1 MESDSNGKLRFG
13 AYEFDFQAR
22 KLFRDSWPIKLQP
35 QPLRVLGVLIEHHG
49 DVVSREQLRTTIWG
63 DTTFVEFDQGLN
75 YCIRQI
81 RVALRDDASHPQ
93 YIETLPKQGY
103 RFIAEVTLTSNGAR
117 APATSAA
124 VVATER
130 GVASREVET
139 ARQSEALTIPSAPPP
154 RKDRTWAI
162 AAGGRRKGA
171 MRGIF
176 AGAGVAVLLLAA
188 FLIYRAIPGGRVFG
202 HAGHPAAM
210 TVPNARVVPLTTVA
224 GNVWGQAFSPDGK
237 QIAFMWDGENPVKGD
252 LYVQLV
258 GGQRPLRLT
267 HTQSGYICCADW
279 SPDGQEIAFGRCTDD
294 GGGVYVVP
302 ALGGVERKL
311 TDVACSFGT
320 AGQAKWTADGKS
332 LVLLDS
338 CAPPSPPG
346 IILFSIATGEKHCVT
361 APPPYADPGDEG
373 IALSPD
379 GETIAFCRA
388 VTLGYEEIYA
398 VELSGKNLRRL
409 TPVDKPTGITS
420 FMWTPDGRYIV
431 FGSDRTGAVR
441 PWRVRPEGGAIEP
454 ETVYPNV
461 GALTFDGQR
470 LAYVE
475 HSGLPAETWRAE
487 LAAPGGKVLSMTKL
501 VVSSGDNDATQLSP
515 DGREIVFR
523 SQRMGRNDLWKS
535 NADGSDPQKL
545 TSFDKGWP
553 GTPRWS
559 PDGMWIVFDSRLGE
573 HSHITMVD
581 SEGRNQHDVVA
592 GDYENVVPSWSRDG
606 RFIYFVSNRTGKWQ
620 VWKRELATGEETQ
633 VTRNGGF
640 AAFESYD
647 AKTLYYSRFEG
658 GGLWSMP
665 TGGGSEEHITNALH
679 RGYWGYFAVTQAGIY
694 LLDVDAAPRPTI
706 MYYSFRTRQLRP
718 VLQLEEH
725 PLPWGANLSASR
737 DGRILLITQGMLQST
752 LTMEENF

>member
-1 MESDSNGKLRFG
+1 MTERKCLVFSFADVQVREREFCIVRNGEVLPVEPKAF
-13 AYEFDFQAR
+13 
-22 KLFRDSWPIKLQP
+22 
-35 QPLRVLGVLIEHHG
+35 RVLLFLLRNPQKLITKEELL
-49 DVVSREQLRTTIWG
+49 DAVWG
-63 DTTFVEFDQGLN
+63 DTAVSENSLTRS
-75 YCIRQI
+75 I
-81 RVALRDDASHPQ
+81 ALLRRLLDDGTREPR
-93 YIETLPKQGY
+93 YIATVPTVGY
-103 RFIAEVTLTSNGAR
+103 RFQCDVRVAEEGSAELNAQGSN
-117 APATSAA
+117 PA
-124 VVATER
+124 
-130 GVASREVET
+130 
-139 ARQSEALTIPSAPPP
+139 LKPSADDQP
-154 RKDRTWAI
+154 TT
-162 AAGGRRKGA
+162 AAGGERKGA

-176 AGAGVAVLLLAA
+176 AGVGVAVLLLAA
-188 FLIYRAIPGGRVFG
+188 FLIYRAIAGGRVFG
-202 HAGHPAAM
+202 HAGHPAAK
-210 TVPNARVVPLTTVA
+210 TAPNARIVPLTTVA
-224 GNVWGQAFSPDGK
+224 GNVWDPAFSPDGK
-237 QIAFMWDGENPVKGD
+237 QIAFMWDGENPAKGD

-258 GGQRPLRLT
+258 GAEGPLRLT
-267 HTQSGYICCADW
+267 HTQSGYICCGDW
-279 SPDGQEIAFGRCTDD
+279 SPDGQKIAFGRCTDD

-320 AGQAKWTADGKS
+320 AGHAKWTADGKS
-332 LVLLDS
+332 LALVDS
-338 CAPPSPPG
+338 CAPPNPPG

-388 VTLGYEEIYA
+388 LTLGYEEIYT

-441 PWRVRPEGGAIEP
+441 PWRVPPEGGAIEP

-461 GALTFDGQR
+461 GALTSDGQR

-475 HSGLPAETWRAE
+475 HSGLPPETWKAE

-501 VVSSGDNDATQLSP
+501 VVSSGGNDATQLSP

-523 SQRMGRNDLWKS
+523 SERVGREDIWKS

-559 PDGMWIVFDSRLGE
+559 PDGTWIVFDSRVGE

-581 SEGRNQHDVVA
+581 SEGRNQRDVVA
-592 GDYENVVPSWSRDG
+592 GDHENVVPSWSRDG

-640 AAFESYD
+640 AAVESYD
-647 AKTLYYSRFEG
+647 AKTLYYSRFDG

-679 RGYWGYFAVTQAGIY
+679 RGYWGYFAVTEAGIY

-706 MYYSFRTRQLRP
+706 MYYSFQTRQLRP

>member
-1 MESDSNGKLRFG
+1 MTERKCLVFSFADVQVREREFSIVRNGEVLPVEPKAF
-13 AYEFDFQAR
+13 
-22 KLFRDSWPIKLQP
+22 
-35 QPLRVLGVLIEHHG
+35 RVLLFLLRNPQKLITKEELL
-49 DVVSREQLRTTIWG
+49 DAVWG
-63 DTTFVEFDQGLN
+63 DTAVSENSLTRS
-75 YCIRQI
+75 I
-81 RVALRDDASHPQ
+81 ALLRRLLADDTHEPR
-93 YIETLPKQGY
+93 YIATVPTVGY
-103 RFIAEVTLTSNGAR
+103 RFLCNVRVAEEGSAELNAQGSNPAVKPSADDQP
-117 APATSAA
+117 APAADG
-124 VVATER
+124 E
-130 GVASREVET
+130 
-139 ARQSEALTIPSAPPP
+139 
-154 RKDRTWAI
+154 
-162 AAGGRRKGA
+162 RKGA
-171 MRGIF
+171 AMSGIF
-176 AGAGVAVLLLAA
+176 AGIGVAVLLLAA
-188 FLIYRAIPGGRVFG
+188 FLTWAIGGGRVFG
-202 HAGHPAAM
+202 HAAHPGGKTAS
-210 TVPNARVVPLTTVA
+210 NARVVPLTTVA

-279 SPDGQEIAFGRCTDD
+279 SPDGQEITFGRCTDD

-311 TDVACSFGT
+311 TDVACPFGT

-338 CAPPSPPG
+338 CAPPNPPG
-346 IILFSIATGEKHCVT
+346 IMLFSIATGEKHCVT

-409 TPVDKPTGITS
+409 TPVEKPTGISS

-441 PWRVRPEGGAIEP
+441 PWRVPPEGGAIEP

-461 GALTFDGQR
+461 GALTSDGQR

-475 HSGLPAETWRAE
+475 FSGLPGETWRAE

-501 VVSSGDNDATQLSP
+501 VVSSGDNGATQLSP

-559 PDGMWIVFDSRLGE
+559 PDGKWIVFDSRLGE

-640 AAFESYD
+640 GAFESYD

-679 RGYWGYFAVTQAGIY
+679 RGYWGYFAVTEAGIY

-737 DGRILLITQGMLQST
+737 DGRILLITQGMPQST
-752 LTMEENF
+752 LTMEENFQ

>member
-1 MESDSNGKLRFG
+1 MTERKCLVFSFADVQVREREFSIVRNGEVLPVEPKAF
-13 AYEFDFQAR
+13 
-22 KLFRDSWPIKLQP
+22 
-35 QPLRVLGVLIEHHG
+35 RVLLFLLRNPQKLITKEELL
-49 DVVSREQLRTTIWG
+49 DAVWG
-63 DTTFVEFDQGLN
+63 DTAVSENSLTRS
-75 YCIRQI
+75 I
-81 RVALRDDASHPQ
+81 ALLRRLLADDTHEPR
-93 YIETLPKQGY
+93 YIATVPTVGY
-103 RFIAEVTLTSNGAR
+103 RFLCNVRVAEEGSAELNAQGSNPAVKPSADDQP
-117 APATSAA
+117 APAADG
-124 VVATER
+124 E
-130 GVASREVET
+130 
-139 ARQSEALTIPSAPPP
+139 
-154 RKDRTWAI
+154 
-162 AAGGRRKGA
+162 RKGA
-171 MRGIF
+171 MSGFSRGWGWRCFCWRRSLFI
-176 AGAGVAVLLLAA
+176 
-188 FLIYRAIPGGRVFG
+188 GRSEADGVFG
-202 HAGHPAAM
+202 HAAHPAGKTAS
-210 TVPNARVVPLTTVA
+210 NARVVPLTTVA
-224 GNVWGQAFSPDGK
+224 GNVWDPAFSPDGK

-332 LVLLDS
+332 LALLDS
-338 CAPPSPPG
+338 CAPPNPPG
-346 IILFSIATGEKHCVT
+346 IMLFSIATGEKHCVT

-441 PWRVRPEGGAIEP
+441 PWRVPPEGGAIEP

-461 GALTFDGQR
+461 GALTSDGQR

-475 HSGLPAETWRAE
+475 YSGLPAETWKAE

-523 SQRMGRNDLWKS
+523 SERMGRNDIWKS

-559 PDGMWIVFDSRLGE
+559 PDGKWIVFDSRLGE

-640 AAFESYD
+640 GAFESYD

-679 RGYWGYFAVTQAGIY
+679 RGYWGYFAVTEAGIY

-706 MYYSFRTRQLRP
+706 MYYSFQTRQLRP

-752 LTMEENF
+752 LTMEENFQ

>member
-1 MESDSNGKLRFG
+1 MTERKCLVFSFADVQVREREFSIVRNGEVLPVEPKAF
-13 AYEFDFQAR
+13 
-22 KLFRDSWPIKLQP
+22 
-35 QPLRVLGVLIEHHG
+35 RVLLFLLRNPQKLITKEELL
-49 DVVSREQLRTTIWG
+49 DAVWG
-63 DTTFVEFDQGLN
+63 DTAVSENSLTRS
-75 YCIRQI
+75 I
-81 RVALRDDASHPQ
+81 ALLRRLLADDTHEPR
-93 YIETLPKQGY
+93 YIATVPTVGY
-103 RFIAEVTLTSNGAR
+103 RFLCNVRVAEEGSAELNAQGSNPTVKPSADDKP
-117 APATSAA
+117 APAADG
-124 VVATER
+124 E
-130 GVASREVET
+130 
-139 ARQSEALTIPSAPPP
+139 
-154 RKDRTWAI
+154 
-162 AAGGRRKGA
+162 RKGA
-171 MRGIF
+171 AMSGIF
-176 AGAGVAVLLLAA
+176 AGVGVAVLLLAA
-188 FLIYRAIPGGRVFG
+188 FLTWAIGGGRVFG
-202 HAGHPAAM
+202 HAAHPGGKTAS
-210 TVPNARVVPLTTVA
+210 NARVVPLTTVA

-311 TDVACSFGT
+311 TDVACPFGT

-332 LVLLDS
+332 LALVDS
-338 CAPPSPPG
+338 CAPPNPPG
-346 IILFSIATGEKHCVT
+346 IMLFSITTGEKHCVT

-409 TPVDKPTGITS
+409 TPVDKPTGISS

-461 GALTFDGQR
+461 GALTSDGQR

-475 HSGLPAETWRAE
+475 ISGLPPETWKAE

-501 VVSSGDNDATQLSP
+501 VVSSGGNDATQLSP

-559 PDGMWIVFDSRLGE
+559 PDGKWIVFDSRLGE

-640 AAFESYD
+640 GAFESYD

-679 RGYWGYFAVTQAGIY
+679 RGYWGYFAVTEAGIY

-706 MYYSFRTRQLRP
+706 MYYSFQTRQLRP